1 MTAKEYLSQ
10 AADLR
15 REILARR
22 EQLAALRSIAAIS
35 GHADGV
41 GGTPDP
47 HRSERNLARISDLS
61 RELDAAIGKLLTQSE
76 EISGV
81 IAQVEDPKF
90 RQLLRLRYLS
100 FLKWERIA
108 EIMGCDVRTVHRL
121 HGRALQMIQVP

>member
-1 MTAKEYLSQ
+1 MPATCHYTYSLTK
-10 AADLR
+10 
-15 REILARR
+15 
-22 EQLAALRSIAAIS
+22 
-35 GHADGV
+35 
-41 GGTPDP
+41 
-47 HRSERNLARISDLS
+47 
-61 RELDAAIGKLLTQSE
+61 GKLLTQSE
-76 EISGV
+76 EISAV

>member
-22 EQLAALRSIAAIS
+22 EQLAARRSIAAIR

-76 EISGV
+76 EISTV

-121 HGRALQMIQVP
+121 HDRALQMIQVP